1 MFGFLHKHKDNQK
14 PRRPTPYVCVF
25 GRIRTRNNEFRR
37 LTFYPLNYEDMSSM
51 KQRYIYFCFH
61 QIFFQNITIIFH
73 LYPQQD
79 SNLHYKFRKLMPC
92 PLDYGSI
99 TLLFSYTSTKH
110 TIFLFYYNLNRFR
123 GHSPLSQNIGLYM
136 LQLVVSLI

>member
-1 MFGFLHKHKDNQK
+1 
-14 PRRPTPYVCVF
+14 
-25 GRIRTRNNEFRR
+25 
-37 LTFYPLNYEDMSSM
+37 
-51 KQRYIYFCFH
+51 
-61 QIFFQNITIIFH
+61 
-73 LYPQQD
+73 
-79 SNLHYKFRKLMPC
+79 
-92 PLDYGSI
+92 LDYGSI